1 MKLLSVSNVVFIL
14 VSYRLRL
21 FLLPKMIEEKI
32 KDSEPVKSL
41 KNKTRDLLLILII
54 IRIWERILCSSASLL
69 FQSFVFVFL
78 CLWWHC
84 FEFWLLGDSPSNCSK
99 NSAFL
104 SWKCLL
110 QNISQ
115 YLHLPGTKCTLL
127 LAKKCDLGC

>member
-1 MKLLSVSNVVFIL
+1 
-14 VSYRLRL
+14 
-21 FLLPKMIEEKI
+21 MIEEKI

-84 FEFWLLGDSPSNCSK
+84 FEFWLLGEQMQEEEEVSLC
-99 NSAFL
+99 AL
-104 SWKCLL
+104 SESV
-110 QNISQ
+110 N
-115 YLHLPGTKCTLL
+115 GVFRNF
-127 LAKKCDLGC
+127 AADF